1 MQMKIINLLYSKYIL
16 SLSIC
21 LISSSVIF
29 FIFSLLG
36 NLDEEYLFNVIMKIS
51 FYNSLQ
57 ILTYVPSFIF
67 LLSVILFT
75 IFLRSKNEMIIV
87 KSYMN
92 IKMLAIFFLPIV
104 IFFSILELNKKDVGL
119 LVEDLK
125 RNLIKDGIEFNTK
138 IIINNNSGSKS
149 YIILKN
155 INSFDNSNAEYR
167 YFDLKDKKIKLAQ
180 FSNNLI
186 YSNNTLIAKSYTQY
200 KDDIINDYQ
209 ISRSFN
215 FNFGNFIDQNF
226 VVKDIS
232 KRNKTIIDKK
242 IINTFLFFIL
252 FFSYVF
258 LVFLNKNSVS
268 TKYSLKKPIFV
279 SLTILIY
286 SFFIFNNSLSFYKQ
300 EFEFLGSIIAILFFF
315 KVYMNE

>member
-1 MQMKIINLLYSKYIL
+1 MKIINLLYSKYIL

-67 LLSVILFT
+67 LLSVI
-75 IFLRSKNEMIIV
+75 
-87 KSYMN
+87 
-92 IKMLAIFFLPIV
+92 
-104 IFFSILELNKKDVGL
+104 FFSILELNKKDVGL

-155 INSFDNSNAEYR
+155 INSFDTSNAEYR

-180 FSNNLI
+180 YSNNLI

-215 FNFGNFIDQNF
+215 FKFGNFIDQNF

-232 KRNKTIIDKK
+232 ASNKIIIDKK
-242 IINTFLFFIL
+242 LINTLLFFIEI
-252 FFSYVF
+252 
-258 LVFLNKNSVS
+258 N
-268 TKYSLKKPIFV
+268 
-279 SLTILIY
+279 
-286 SFFIFNNSLSFYKQ
+286 FYMVK
-300 EFEFLGSIIAILFFF
+300 SRR
-315 KVYMNE
+315 

>member
-1 MQMKIINLLYSKYIL
+1 MKIINLLYTKYIL
-16 SLSIC
+16 SLLIC

-36 NLDEEYLFNVIMKIS
+36 NLDEDYLFNVIIKIS

-57 ILTYVPSFIF
+57 ILTYVPAFIF

-75 IFLRSKNEMIIV
+75 TFLRSKNEMIIV

-104 IFFSILELNKKDVGL
+104 IFFTILELNKKDISSIVD
-119 LVEDLK
+119 DLK
-125 RNLIKDGIEFNTK
+125 KNLIKDGSEFNTK
-138 IIINNNSGSKS
+138 IIINKDHHSKS
-149 YIILKN
+149 YIILQN
-155 INSFDNSNAEYR
+155 LNSLDTNSGEYR
-167 YFDLKDKKIKLAQ
+167 SFDLKDKKIISAQ

-186 YSNNTLIAKSYTQY
+186 FSNNTLIAKSYTQY
-200 KDDIINDYQ
+200 ENDLINDYQ
-209 ISRSFN
+209 ISRSFY
-215 FNFGNFIDQNF
+215 FDTYNFIDQNF

-232 KRNKTIIDKK
+232 KRNKIIIDKK
-242 IINTFLFFIL
+242 LINILLFFIL

-268 TKYSLKKPIFV
+268 TKYSLQKPIFL
-279 SLTILIY
+279 SFTILIY

-300 EFEFLGSIIAILFFF
+300 EFEFLGSFLAGLFFL
-315 KVYMNE
+315 KVYLNE